1 MLTGP
6 QWFRFRGRGLR
17 RAGAGDR
24 GGRRGAERKVVAGAG
39 CGEAELWV
47 PMWRAGLPW
56 SVLSVDH
63 QRILQALADQA
74 RLHQGSLTCQEMAAE
89 FGIDVVPARV
99 EALRSKG
106 KRLLAHG
113 WLAESAS
120 GRFTLATGV
129 AGPGSGSWQ
138 RHRPV
143 ALDDPPR
150 GQHHETFWSSLRSTI
165 VNTPARARQALLHET
180 AGVAERD
187 LCLGKPLPVRSPAPV
202 VGRRSTRQ
210 PLTRPGAGTSL
221 SLVDREWPSS
231 GAHAVAVT
239 YPPSRP
245 PTCLERRRRTG
256 GSSLPWPA

>member
-1 MLTGP
+1 MVALP
-6 QWFRFRGRGLR
+6 RARPESR
-17 RAGAGDR
+17 RR
-24 GGRRGAERKVVAGAG
+24 GGPRRPSRSRAESRRRLPDAAKPK
-39 CGEAELWV
+39 LRV

-99 EALRSKG
+99 EALRSKA

-129 AGPGSGSWQ
+129 TGPGSGSWQ

-143 ALDDPPR
+143 ALDDPPL

-180 AGVAERD
+180 AGVAERA
-187 LCLGKPLPVRSPAPV
+187 LCLGNPLPVRSPAPV

-245 PTCLERRRRTG
+245 PTCPERRRRTG

>member
-39 CGEAELWV
+39 CGEAEI
-47 PMWRAGLPW
+47 AGADVACGVALVGAVGGPPAHPAGSRRPGPAPSRVADLPGDGRR
-56 SVLSVDH
+56 VRHRRGAGTRGGAAVEGETTA
-63 QRILQALADQA
+63 RA
-74 RLHQGSLTCQEMAAE
+74 RLAGRVGVGPVH
-89 FGIDVVPARV
+89 ARD
-99 EALRSKG
+99 A
-106 KRLLAHG
+106 
-113 WLAESAS
+113 
-120 GRFTLATGV
+120 GV
-129 AGPGSGSWQ
+129 TGPGSGSWQ

-180 AGVAERD
+180 AGVAERA
-187 LCLGKPLPVRSPAPV
+187 LCLGKPLPVRSPAP